1 MHTAEAAT
9 GPGPAGHVIVNTHVH
24 VPPNFSA
31 FETPEAAI
39 AAAGAEGARVVGISN
54 FHDQRVYRRF
64 ADAALAAGI
73 LPVFGLEFITVVD
86 DLRDAGIRV
95 NDPGNPGRMYLC
107 GKGVDPFAEPTGIA
121 ARIASAARAEN
132 VARARAMSGLLRD
145 HFAAAGLAT
154 SLDDR
159 AIVADVAERAG
170 VPDAW
175 VVLQERHMAMA
186 FQEALFLQVPP
197 DRRAAVLGRAYG
209 TVPSAPVE
217 DAVAVQGE
225 IRSRLMKAGCP
236 AFVAESALG
245 FDDAVRLV
253 LESDGIPAYPPLADG
268 ASPVCPF
275 EASPDALA
283 AELKARGIHMAELI
297 PGRNAP
303 EVVDAYVMAFRAAG
317 LAVTAGTEH
326 NTLDAIPFDPA
337 CRGGVP
343 LSDSTRAV
351 FWEGTCV
358 VVAHQHLRRS
368 GRPGFVG
375 RDGVPATGFADDEAR
390 IRWFADLGARLV
402 AGEEVAS

>member
-9 GPGPAGHVIVNTHVH
+9 EPGSAGHVIVNTHVH

-31 FETPEAAI
+31 FETPEATV
-39 AAAGAEGARVVGISN
+39 AAASAEGARVVGISN

-64 ADAALAAGI
+64 ADAAVGAGI

-86 DLRDAGIRV
+86 DLRDAGIRI

-107 GKGVDPFAEPTGIA
+107 GKGVDPFAQPTAVAAPIA
-121 ARIASAARAEN
+121 AAAREAN
-132 VARARAMSGLLRD
+132 VARAREMSALLRD

-154 SLDDR
+154 SLDDT
-159 AIVADVAERAG
+159 AIIADVAERAG
-170 VPDAW
+170 VPEAW

-197 DRRAAVLGRAYG
+197 DRRATVLGRAYG
-209 TVPSAPVE
+209 TAPSANVE

-253 LESDGIPAYPPLADG
+253 LETDGIPAYPTLADG

-275 EASPDALA
+275 EASPEALA
-283 AELKARGIHMAELI
+283 AELTSRGIHMAELI

-303 EVVDAYVMAFRAAG
+303 DVVDAYVGAFRAAG
-317 LAVTAGTEH
+317 IAVTAGTEH

-343 LSDSTRAV
+343 LSAAARAV
-351 FWEGTCV
+351 FWEGACV
-358 VVAHQHLRRS
+358 VVAHQHLRRA
-368 GRPGFVG
+368 GKPGFVD
-375 RDGVPATGFADDEAR
+375 RDGTPASGFSDDDAR
-390 IRWFADLGARLV
+390 IRWFAALGARV
-402 AGEEVAS
+402 IAGDEVAS